1 MIAIDRD
8 HATRDHSVILVRCI
22 DYRDGVEY
30 ASGDCMKLRIFFSD
44 PEKVS
49 DLDVYKIFTP
59 EPLTVHHVNRL
70 FRSHSEFVVVDWM
83 AYPNYDK
90 IPTDVEVSETR

>member
-1 MIAIDRD
+1 M
-8 HATRDHSVILVRCI
+8 
-22 DYRDGVEY
+22 
-30 ASGDCMKLRIFFSD
+30 
-44 PEKVS
+44 KVS

-83 AYPNYDK
+83 AYPNYDT
-90 IPTDVEVSETR
+90 IAADVEVSETR